1 MFKKL
6 VNNIRC
12 CLLKIKTNIK
22 YKLKGD
28 KYDQKINWEYAINTY

>member
-12 CLLKIKTNIK
+12 CLLKNKDK
-22 YKLKGD
+22 YKNKLKGD